1 MGTYIEYT
9 GAGKIPESK
18 KQEFNENIQKLLQ
31 RGGMVQFDP
40 VRMFG
45 KQIAL
50 IRPVE
55 FSDAENEFHYN
66 YFEDDSWE
74 SAYFFPH
81 TQILS
86 TQKIGSAE
94 FNEVIAACYFLYE
107 LYCDDHGCV
116 KIDEQTLNNPGYIG
130 WINFVLGTKFS
141 MKKRFDL
148 WEYYETEVLDQSEY
162 IDYNE
167 NTYSYIFDVIPNREN
182 LYMGGTNLADII
194 YAEKGT
200 EQLEKGTFEE
210 GSYPAEIQR
219 IRKLLQVFYMLEED
233 ADAKERE
240 SRKRLLWR
248 FLGLPMEA
256 RTQMA
261 QTYPELQELAEAS
274 ATLPAR
280 VFVYLSAEL
289 LDFGFW
295 GAWRVLRTEVYKDEI
310 RREYVN
316 PDIVEE
322 RKFEREKPVKPMRT
336 SDFLYVDDFFS
347 FYKTPE
353 ELKGKPDYHI
363 SDDDLLY
370 WWDGSDAVKISDAME
385 AKMEEWRSGIEE
397 IEAELSDDDLGK
409 FEMLQYLINILSEA
423 DKKYQRIFAFQ
434 NMFYDFIEHKDRK
447 HVAAIQYLQKVLDDN
462 WEYGKIIEKGNSSWW
477 AKSRNVTFNQGRVTV
492 KRYLSLLANKTLR
505 AKYLDF

>member
-1 MGTYIEYT
+1 MGIYGEYT

-31 RGGMVQFDP
+31 HGGMMQFEP

-50 IRPVE
+50 IKPVE

-74 SAYFFPH
+74 SAYYFPS
-81 TQILS
+81 TQHLA

-107 LYCDDHGCV
+107 LYCDDHGYV
-116 KIDEQTLNNPGYIG
+116 EINGKTLNSTGYIG

-141 MKKRFDL
+141 MEKRFDL
-148 WEYYETEVLDQSEY
+148 WEYYETEVLDH
-162 IDYNE
+162 NA
-167 NTYSYIFDVIPNREN
+167 YSDDEDMYTFIFRIISDEEN
-182 LYMGGTNLADII
+182 LYMGGTDLADIT

-233 ADAKERE
+233 VDAKERE
-240 SRKRLLWR
+240 SRKNLLWR

-289 LDFGFW
+289 LDFDFW

-462 WEYGKIIEKGNSSWW
+462 WEYGKIIEKDNSSWSM
-477 AKSRNVTFNQGRVTV
+477 KSRNVTFNQGRVTV

>member
-18 KQEFNENIQKLLQ
+18 KQEFNENMQKLLQ

-148 WEYYETEVLDQSEY
+148 WEYYETEVLD

-182 LYMGGTNLADII
+182 LYMGGTDLADII

-233 ADAKERE
+233 VDAKERE

-261 QTYPELQELAEAS
+261 QKYPELQELAEAS

-289 LDFGFW
+289 LDFDFW

-397 IEAELSDDDLGK
+397 IEAELSDDDLEK

-462 WEYGKIIEKGNSSWW
+462 WECGKIIEKGNSSWW

-505 AKYLDF
+505 AKYLGF

>member
-18 KQEFNENIQKLLQ
+18 KQEFNENMQKLLQ

-148 WEYYETEVLDQSEY
+148 WEYYETEVLD

-182 LYMGGTNLADII
+182 LYMGGTDLADII

-261 QTYPELQELAEAS
+261 QKYPELQELAEAS

-289 LDFGFW
+289 LDFDFW

-397 IEAELSDDDLGK
+397 IEAELSDDDLEK

-462 WEYGKIIEKGNSSWW
+462 WECGKIIEKGNSSWW

-505 AKYLDF
+505 AKYLGF

>member
-18 KQEFNENIQKLLQ
+18 KQEFNENMQKLLQ

-182 LYMGGTNLADII
+182 LYMGGTDLADII

-233 ADAKERE
+233 VDAKERE

-261 QTYPELQELAEAS
+261 QKYPELQELAEAS

-289 LDFGFW
+289 LDFDFW

-397 IEAELSDDDLGK
+397 IEAELSDDDLEK

-462 WEYGKIIEKGNSSWW
+462 WECGKIIEKGNSSWW

-505 AKYLDF
+505 AKYLGF

>member
-1 MGTYIEYT
+1 MGIYGEYT
-9 GAGKIPESK
+9 GAGKIPEDK

-31 RGGMVQFDP
+31 HGGMMQFEP

-50 IRPVE
+50 IKPVE

-74 SAYFFPH
+74 SAYYFPS
-81 TQILS
+81 TQHLA

-107 LYCDDHGCV
+107 LYCDDHGHV
-116 KIDEQTLNNPGYIG
+116 EINGKTLNSTGYIG
-130 WINFVLGTKFS
+130 WINFVLGTNFS

-148 WEYYETEVLDQSEY
+148 WEYYETEVLDH
-162 IDYNE
+162 NA
-167 NTYSYIFDVIPNREN
+167 YSDDEDMYTFIFRVISDEEN
-182 LYMGGTNLADII
+182 LYMGGTDLADII

-233 ADAKERE
+233 VDAKERE
-240 SRKRLLWR
+240 SRKRLLLR

-261 QTYPELQELAEAS
+261 QTYPELQKLAEAS

-289 LDFGFW
+289 LDFDFW

-322 RKFEREKPVKPMRT
+322 RKLEREMPIEPMRT
-336 SDFLYVDDFFS
+336 SDFLYIDDFFT
-347 FYKTPE
+347 FYNTPE
-353 ELKGKPDYHI
+353 ELKGKPDYYI

-370 WWDGSDAVKISDAME
+370 WWDGSDAVQISDAME

-397 IEAELSDDDLGK
+397 IEAGLSDGDLEK

-423 DKKYQRIFAFQ
+423 DEKYQRIFAFQ

-462 WEYGKIIEKGNSSWW
+462 WEYGKIIEKDNSSWSM
-477 AKSRNVTFNQGRVTV
+477 KSRNVTFNQGRVTV

-505 AKYLDF
+505 AKYLGF